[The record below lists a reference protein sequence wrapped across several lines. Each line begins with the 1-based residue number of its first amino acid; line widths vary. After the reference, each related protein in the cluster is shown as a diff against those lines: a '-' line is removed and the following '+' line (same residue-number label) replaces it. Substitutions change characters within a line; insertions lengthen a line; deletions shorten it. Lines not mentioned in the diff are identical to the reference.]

1 MFTHMNMKKTILI
14 SILLTTSVFAMEGKK
29 MTVYKSPSCGC
40 CSKWID
46 IMKTKGF
53 EVKTIVS
60 NNMNQIKSK
69 VGITQKTSSCHTAI
83 VDGYV
88 IEGHVDYSAVK
99 KMLTEKPDIIG
110 ITVPGM
116 PVGSPGME
124 QGNMKQAYNILSI
137 KKNGSLNI
145 YEKH

>member
-1 MFTHMNMKKTILI
+1 MKKTILSLMLI
-14 SILLTTSVFAMEGKK
+14 TSSIFAMEGKT

-46 IMKTKGF
+46 IMKSKGF
-53 EVKTIVS
+53 KVDVIETNEV
-60 NNMNQIKSK
+60 NNIK
-69 VGITQKTSSCHTAI
+69 QKAGLQAGQTSCHTAF

-99 KMLTEKPDIIG
+99 KMLVEKPNILG

-116 PVGSPGME
+116 PIGSPGME
-124 QGNMKQAYNILSI
+124 QGNTKQAYNILYVN
-137 KKNGSLNI
+137 KDGSTGV
-145 YEKH
+145 YEAH